1 MGSKITS
8 VSSENDVSKNK
19 LFAVVC
25 KMIHAGCIEFSEN
38 L

>member
-1 MGSKITS
+1 MGSKITL
-8 VSSENDVSKNK
+8 VSSINDVSENI

-25 KMIHAGCIEFSEN
+25 KMIHASCIELSED

>member
-8 VSSENDVSKNK
+8 VSSTNDVSKNI
-19 LFAVVC
+19 LFSVVC
-25 KMIHAGCIEFSEN
+25 KIIHASCIEFSED